1 MLRTIVLALIGLAS
15 SEIAVGKP
23 ACDELAGSVIFYDTL
38 YGLGTGLVLGGLY
51 LAAAQDGEDA
61 GQKVAGGSLVG
72 AVIGAG
78 AGALELGMRD
88 CDAKAA
94 ALQPGLK
101 LGVTLVDVRPAAAL
115 TWIW

>member
-1 MLRTIVLALIGLAS
+1 MLRTIALVLVAVVS

-38 YGLGTGLVLGGLY
+38 YGLGTGLVLSGLY

-78 AGALELGMRD
+78 AGALESGMRD
-88 CDAKAA
+88 CDGKAA
-94 ALQPGLK
+94 TLRPGLSV
-101 LGVTLVDVRPAAAL
+101 GVAMIGPKPAAAL
-115 TWIW
+115 TWSW